1 MDPLQLRCPPGDG
14 FSSSRIRSVFAH
26 YDSGGCWYAGCGR
39 PDRAAGVPSRQEAI
53 MSVVPTVQEFLRRA
67 NVPYTVFPHARAYT
81 AQEEAAVTHVPG
93 RAWAKAVICFVDGEP
108 IQAVVPA
115 DLVVD
120 LDRLAIVAG
129 ATSIRLAEEDEL
141 RWLYPDCE
149 RGAMPPLG
157 PLYRQ
162 TVYAD
167 EALAD
172 DDEIVFNAGTHGDAI
187 RMRYD
192 DFAAIAHPIVGRFAR
207 RPAFL

>member
-1 MDPLQLRCPPGDG
+1 M
-14 FSSSRIRSVFAH
+14 I
-26 YDSGGCWYAGCGR
+26 
-39 PDRAAGVPSRQEAI
+39 
-53 MSVVPTVQEFLRRA
+53 VPTVQEFLRRA
-67 NVPYTVFPHARAYT
+67 NVPYSVLPHRRAYT

-93 RAWAKAVICFVDGEP
+93 RAWAKVVTCFVDGEP
-108 IQAVVPA
+108 VQAVVPA
-115 DLVVD
+115 DLIVD
-120 LDRLAIVAG
+120 LDRLAVVAG
-129 ATSIRLAEEDEL
+129 ATTIRLAGEEEL

-167 EALAD
+167 AALAD

-192 DFAAIAHPIVGRFAR
+192 DFAEIAHPITGNFAGRDEF
-207 RPAFL
+207 